1 MHDRIRALLALA
13 QHPGT
18 PLPEA
23 EAALAAASRLMHR
36 HGITE
41 HDLGDAP
48 DDTGISVER
57 VACTGRYVPRR
68 LSILWSIARAHSC
81 TGYRDTEADGTG
93 VLVLYGRP
101 ADIFAARTLF
111 TAADALAV
119 RALPAGARSWR
130 TTWLKGFQ
138 RGIEEALDAARE
150 DHIAETAGAGIV
162 LRDRLTRAEDELRAT
177 GPRLRG
183 TWTWADT
190 ASGAFADGERTGRT
204 LSARD
209 RSFSSGVRGELT

>member
-36 HGITE
+36 HGIAE
-41 HDLGDAP
+41 HDLEDASENE
-48 DDTGISVER
+48 GIVVER

-81 TGYRDTEADGTG
+81 TGYRDTEADGTQ
-93 VLVLYGRP
+93 VLVLWGR
-101 ADIFAARTLF
+101 ADDILAARTLF
-111 TAADALAV
+111 AAADALAV

-138 RGIEEALDAARE
+138 RGTEEALDAARQG
-150 DHIAETAGAGIV
+150 HIAETPGAGIV
-162 LRDRLTRAEDELRAT
+162 LRDRLARAEDELRAT

-190 ASGAFADGERTGRT
+190 ASAAFADGERAGRT
-204 LSARD
+204 LSARG
-209 RSFSSGVRGELT
+209 RSFSRGVRGELT

>member
-23 EAALAAASRLMHR
+23 EVALAAASRLMHR

-48 DDTGISVER
+48 EDDGIVVER

-68 LSILWSIARAHSC
+68 LAVLWSIARAHSC
-81 TGYRDTEADGTG
+81 TGYRDTDTDGTP
-93 VLVLYGRP
+93 VLVLYGRRD
-101 ADIFAARTLF
+101 DILAARTLF
-111 TAADALAV
+111 AAADALAV
-119 RALPAGARSWR
+119 RAMPAGARSWR

-138 RGIEEALDAARE
+138 RGIEEALEAAR
-150 DHIAETAGAGIV
+150 DGHIDETPGAGLV
-162 LRDRLTRAEDELRAT
+162 LRDRLARAEDELRAT

-190 ASGAFADGERTGRT
+190 ASGAFADGERAGRT
-204 LSARD
+204 LSARG
-209 RSFSSGVRGELT
+209 RAFSRGVRGELA